1 VKRDIGYRILD
12 AGWQGSGVADTRI
25 KFPVSRIAYSVTAT
39 SMKLIFDRNSARF
52 YESWRRSSQSRTIER
67 SIEPLVLSV
76 LDPLP
81 GERLL
86 EIGSGD
92 GNHLLMFSRLGLDV
106 TGVDASVDMVEAA
119 KSRLGPRSVIK
130 VGMAEDLPFD
140 DNEFDLA
147 IFIHTL
153 EFLDNPLLALRE
165 AGRVARRK
173 VFIGVLNSLSW
184 NGILKRIQGY
194 FGDPLFGQATFYNL
208 WQIKSLLQLAYGD
221 VPISWECI
229 RIIPSY
235 LEEMVP
241 FGKEILGRRH
251 SPFGFFLG
259 LAATMV
265 YTVKTDSVPL
275 KVRLKTAVKPCF
287 EQGPSKT

>member
-1 VKRDIGYRILD
+1 M
-12 AGWQGSGVADTRI
+12 T
-25 KFPVSRIAYSVTAT
+25 
-39 SMKLIFDRNSARF
+39 LIFDRNSAGF
-52 YESWRRSSQSRTIER
+52 YEAWRRSSQNRTIER
-67 SIEPLVLSV
+67 SIKTVIRSV
-76 LDPLP
+76 LDPIP

-86 EIGSGD
+86 DIGCGD
-92 GNHLLMFSRLGLDV
+92 GNHLLMFNKLGLDV

-119 KSRLGPRSVIK
+119 RSRLGPRAAIK
-130 VGMAEDLPFD
+130 LGMAEDLPFD

-147 IFIHTL
+147 VFIHTL
-153 EFLDNPLLALRE
+153 EFLDNPLPALRE

-184 NGILKRIQGY
+184 NGILKKFQGY

-221 VPISWECI
+221 VPISWESI
-229 RIIPSY
+229 RIVPSF
-235 LEEMVP
+235 LEEMVSS
-241 FGKEILGRRH
+241 GKEIVGGRH

-265 YTVKTDSVPL
+265 YRVHTDNLPL
-275 KVRLKTAVKPCF
+275 KVRLKTAGQSLFPARTF
-287 EQGPSKT
+287 EELKQSKCSRRGLRHPRG

>member
-1 VKRDIGYRILD
+1 
-12 AGWQGSGVADTRI
+12 
-25 KFPVSRIAYSVTAT
+25 
-39 SMKLIFDRNSARF
+39 M
-52 YESWRRSSQSRTIER
+52 
-67 SIEPLVLSV
+67 VLSV

-86 EIGSGD
+86 EIGCGD
-92 GNHLLMFSRLGLDV
+92 GNHLLMFNRLGLDV

-130 VGMAEDLPFD
+130 VGLAEDLPFD

-147 IFIHTL
+147 VLIHTL

-165 AGRVARRK
+165 AGRVARKK

-184 NGILKRIQGY
+184 NGVLKRIQGY

-235 LEEMVP
+235 LDEMVP
-241 FGKEILGRRH
+241 FGKELLGRRH